1 MSIESARTVTLGTFE
16 NNNMVTPISTINNN
30 EQMSSELLELRSRV
44 EQIDKEKE
52 AIKKEKQELLTHCE
66 SIKEE
71 KNQLETQYQTLLNKL
86 KVIAD
91 KYKSNMDELNKSRQE
106 KDQLSQQNQELSEKL
121 NRLQSEMSVVNEGN
135 QRITSQL
142 ETLQSHIFEIQE
154 QSANEINEKDNY
166 IKKLQNDLDRS
177 ESEREE
183 LEVVA
188 MELKSAKE
196 VSLNRIKHFEMETEL
211 LRNEKETLKIEK
223 NNESESLANLQ
234 AVLEEFEAAK
244 QSEIKEA
251 VEGMQRRLSTTSKEL
266 AEYKDRAL
274 LAENQ
279 LRQIKQEVG
288 KTTQY
293 EKEIKVKNLLIGKLR
308 HEAIILNEHLTEALR
323 RMREESSENNV
334 DKRLITNLLI
344 AFFNTPRGDSKR
356 FEILQLM
363 ANMLQWSEE
372 QKEKVGLIRKAS
384 INRPIEDRSSG
395 WVSGLWTPTLERPRS
410 RLSEDVPRPTIRIS
424 EDEEDRPKEVLI

>member
-86 KVIAD
+86 K
-91 KYKSNMDELNKSRQE
+91 DELNKSRQE

>member
-30 EQMSSELLELRSRV
+30 EQMSSELLDNQISIGKFPRSLYV
-44 EQIDKEKE
+44 GNIT
-52 AIKKEKQELLTHCE
+52 LYLS
-66 SIKEE
+66 SI
-71 KNQLETQYQTLLNKL
+71 L
-86 KVIAD
+86 
-91 KYKSNMDELNKSRQE
+91 
-106 KDQLSQQNQELSEKL
+106 
-121 NRLQSEMSVVNEGN
+121 SVVNEGN

-279 LRQIKQEVG
+279 LRQIKQE
-288 KTTQY
+288 
-293 EKEIKVKNLLIGKLR
+293 
-308 HEAIILNEHLTEALR
+308 
-323 RMREESSENNV
+323 
-334 DKRLITNLLI
+334 
-344 AFFNTPRGDSKR
+344 
-356 FEILQLM
+356 LM

-424 EDEEDRPKEVLI
+424 EDEEDGPKEVLI

>member
-106 KDQLSQQNQELSEKL
+106 KDQLNQQNQELSEKL

-308 HEAIILNEHLTEALR
+308 HE
-323 RMREESSENNV
+323 
-334 DKRLITNLLI
+334 
-344 AFFNTPRGDSKR
+344 
-356 FEILQLM
+356 
-363 ANMLQWSEE
+363 
-372 QKEKVGLIRKAS
+372 
-384 INRPIEDRSSG
+384 
-395 WVSGLWTPTLERPRS
+395 
-410 RLSEDVPRPTIRIS
+410 
-424 EDEEDRPKEVLI
+424 